1 MSILDDL
8 YKRITDH
15 LTAGVITAERVTTM
29 PDHGLKQAVFLKG
42 GDGGYKLVEL
52 PQQRPP
58 TPSRLYTFFDVA
70 SFCNFLVR
78 SEDFD
83 PAATEILGQD
93 GKVKAVS
100 GPTWERHTAELM
112 LFASDAWKFWQR
124 AVQTRYDV
132 KGLRALIKSRRADVL
147 GVQGVLTDLQEVV
160 VSVNKGQK
168 VEIDP
173 KTGIVATSR
182 AEKNVQLDGKVPDH
196 LRLSFSVF
204 ADAPA
209 SEFILDITP
218 EMDSNDKLT
227 FSLAFLDPDAVV
239 RKAWTD
245 RIEAIREGLGE
256 GWLVGIGEI
265 GFRA

>member
-58 TPSRLYTFFDVA
+58 TPGRLYTFFDVA

-78 SEDFD
+78 CEDFD
-83 PAATEILGQD
+83 PAATEILGNN

-100 GPTWERHTAELM
+100 GAVWERHAAELT
-112 LFASDAWKFWQR
+112 LAKSAAYTFWSDAIAR
-124 AVQTRYDV
+124 RYDV

-147 GVQGVLTDLQEVV
+147 GVQNVLADLQEVV

-173 KTGIVATSR
+173 KTNLVTTSR
-182 AEKNVQLDGKVPDH
+182 AEKNVQVDGKVPDH
-196 LRLSFSVF
+196 LRLSFPVF
-204 ADAPA
+204 ADAPP

-227 FSLAFLDPDAVV
+227 FSLALLDPDAVE
-239 RKAWTD
+239 REAWNN
-245 RIEAIREGLGE
+245 RIEAIRAGLGD

-265 GFRA
+265 SLRL